1 MKKILSAISISMV
14 LIGGTSCLKGDDPC
28 TPKSVQSE
36 SAAIAAYAS
45 TNGINGT
52 THPSGIYYEILNA
65 GTGNFPTAS
74 STITANY
81 VGRFVSTNAIF
92 DQSTPATG
100 PIVFNL
106 NGVIAGWQIAIP
118 LAKKGQ
124 IIKMIIPS
132 SLAYGC
138 TGRGSIGPDEALYF
152 EVTLVDVQ

>member
-1 MKKILSAISISMV
+1 MKKFLSIISLSILLV
-14 LIGGTSCLKGDDPC
+14 GNTSCLKDKEAC
-28 TPKSVQSE
+28 TPKSLQSE
-36 SAAIAAYAS
+36 SAAISAYA
-45 TNGINGT
+45 TANGINGT
-52 THPSGIYYEILNA
+52 THASGIYYEILNA

-81 VGRFVSTNAIF
+81 VGRFISNNTIF

-124 IIKMIIPS
+124 TIKMIIPS

-138 TGRGSIGPDEALYF
+138 TGRGSIGPDEVLYF